1 MKPRFISDLH
11 LSDKH
16 PELTQAFF
24 VFLNESKEACTH
36 LYILGDLFE
45 AWIGDDDDTPL
56 YQEIKKALLTFTTN
70 GPETFFI
77 HGNRDFLIGKS
88 FAEDTG
94 ITILPDP
101 YSLDINGQNVVLSH
115 GDFLCTDDT
124 DYIAFRDQ
132 VRTEAWQSN
141 FLQKD
146 LTERKEIAASMRDA
160 SQEATAEKSKT
171 ITDVNTAAVESFIAE
186 HNPNLFIHGHT
197 HRPGMHEI
205 NSSKRIVLGDW
216 GADGWFLSID
226 DQEFSLE
233 KFSIS

>member
-56 YQEIKKALLTFTTN
+56 YQEIKKALLIFTTN

-197 HRPGMHEI
+197 HRPDIHDI

>member
-70 GPETFFI
+70 GPKTFFI

>member
-70 GPETFFI
+70 GPKTFFI

-197 HRPGMHEI
+197 HRPGIHEI

>member
-56 YQEIKKALLTFTTN
+56 YQEIKKALLIFTTN

-94 ITILPDP
+94 IIILPDP

-197 HRPGMHEI
+197 HRPGIHEI

-216 GADGWFLSID
+216 GVDGWFLSID

>member
-197 HRPGMHEI
+197 HRPGIHEI